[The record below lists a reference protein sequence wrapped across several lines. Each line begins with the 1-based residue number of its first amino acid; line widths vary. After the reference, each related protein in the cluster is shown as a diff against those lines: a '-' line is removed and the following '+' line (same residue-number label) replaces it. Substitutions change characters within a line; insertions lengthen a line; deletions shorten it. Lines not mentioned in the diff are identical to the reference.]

1 MLPVSHAAAE
11 QAWAALSGELL
22 AFFERRVDPATAQD
36 LRQETFVRLLTGL
49 ERLRDDER
57 VAAYAH
63 RVARNLVVDHY
74 RGRRPT
80 VEWTAEQHAPAPPP
94 TPTDET
100 VAAEVARW
108 LPFFVEGLDE
118 PTRAAL
124 ALAEL
129 EGLTQR
135 EVAERLGLS
144 LSGAKSRVQR
154 GRRKL
159 REALTQCC
167 AVELDARNQV
177 IGYTRRQCDC

>member
-1 MLPVSHAAAE
+1 MLLVSHAAAE
-11 QAWAALSGELL
+11 QAWQALSTELL
-22 AFFERRVDPATAQD
+22 TFFERRVDPATAQD

-80 VEWTAEQHAPAPPP
+80 VEWTAEHAPAPPP
-94 TPTDET
+94 PPADET

-108 LPFFVEGLDE
+108 LPLFIGGLDA

-124 ALAEL
+124 ELAEL

-159 REALTQCC
+159 RAALSQCC
-167 AVELDARNQV
+167 AIELDARNQV
-177 IGYTRRQCDC
+177 IGYTPRGCDC